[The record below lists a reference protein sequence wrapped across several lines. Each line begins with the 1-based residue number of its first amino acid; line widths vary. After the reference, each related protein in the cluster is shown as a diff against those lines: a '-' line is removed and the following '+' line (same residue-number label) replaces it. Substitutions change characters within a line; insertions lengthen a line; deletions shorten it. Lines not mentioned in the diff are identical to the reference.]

1 MDKMHYT
8 AAARY
13 CITIDEVDIR
23 SEIAEWSSRPPAP
36 SYALISPDP
45 YMATNQFYA
54 WLAYPADRD
63 RRAQAIEAF
72 YADGA
77 FGAWRGKRITRE
89 ERKTLT
95 AGMAN
100 GSKLRNSR
108 IQAAVNRANQRMR
121 DAFEIFGP
129 LMAAHAVGANQDDGP
144 RSFYE
149 IHKGRSYD
157 EDQANFYNRRLKAL
171 IPVAHLAFML
181 GVQGSLMEED
191 RDVMLVLNL
200 AEAMR
205 RRVPVIG
212 SRAVSPDEMVQFRLY
227 SEAEGL
233 RAGLHKTSEN

>member
-1 MDKMHYT
+1 MDFDD
-8 AAARY
+8 AERY
-13 CITIDEVDIR
+13 CITIDEDDIR
-23 SEIAEWSSRPPAP
+23 SEIAEWSSFPPAP
-36 SYALISPDP
+36 SYALVSRDP
-45 YMATNQFYA
+45 YEATTLFYA
-54 WLAYPADRD
+54 WLAYPANKDRN
-63 RRAQAIEAF
+63 RRARAIEAF

-77 FGAWRGKRITRE
+77 FGAWRDKRITRE

-100 GSKLRNSR
+100 GSKIRHSR
-108 IQAAVNRANQRMR
+108 IQAAVNRANRRMR

-129 LMAAHAVGANQDDGP
+129 LMAGHAVGANQDDAP

-149 IHKGRSYD
+149 IHKGRAHE

-171 IPVAHLAFML
+171 IPVAHLAFIL
-181 GVQGSLMEED
+181 GVQGSLMEEE

-233 RAGLHKTSEN
+233 RAGLHKTGEN